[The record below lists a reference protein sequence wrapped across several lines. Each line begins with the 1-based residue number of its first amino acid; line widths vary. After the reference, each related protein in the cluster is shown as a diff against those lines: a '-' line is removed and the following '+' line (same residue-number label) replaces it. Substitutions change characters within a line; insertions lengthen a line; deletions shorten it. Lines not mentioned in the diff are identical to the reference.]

1 MNRAID
7 AMVYLEKPYLDSVC
21 IRKEWMK
28 LDSRFD
34 VVYREGSAF
43 STAQEIVLVDRET
56 GVNYLFVK
64 SGYAGG
70 LTP

>member
-43 STAQEIVLVDRET
+43 STVSLVYKPVSLMR
-56 GVNYLFVK
+56 LF
-64 SGYAGG
+64 
-70 LTP
+70 